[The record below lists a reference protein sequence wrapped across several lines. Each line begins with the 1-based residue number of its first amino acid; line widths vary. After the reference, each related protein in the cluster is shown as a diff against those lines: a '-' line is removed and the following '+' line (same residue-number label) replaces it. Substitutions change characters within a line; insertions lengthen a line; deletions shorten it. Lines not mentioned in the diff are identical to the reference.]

1 MTTPP
6 FDQDVVDPSHAPVGQ
21 PATSAAPTPV
31 RHRLRQ
37 RLAPLARPTVA
48 AVVALPGVALWR
60 RRPVVASLLIAAGIT
75 APLFGVALLL
85 QHWGDLVD
93 LFTRSN
99 VLRGLSLVA
108 VAAIAARFIAVW
120 MTSDELHGD
129 DRRRMRRIGSLAV
142 TVLVLPVTFG
152 VWRMEQMRSFVTTVF
167 QPDSQQSAVIVPNAL
182 DPLGGEY
189 QTVLMLGSDE
199 GDDRVGLRTDTMII
213 AMVHLPTGHTALV
226 SVPRNLKRVTFPAGS
241 ALADRYPDGY
251 DDLVNALH
259 TTVVNDPDLTAA
271 YTDGTGTDPG
281 IRALQQALST
291 SLGLTIDDYVLV
303 NSCAFVNVVDAI
315 GGVTIDVDKELPMPA
330 ELRCSKY
337 RLTPTIGPGRIY
349 MDGTQA
355 LGYVRSRMADSDY
368 QRMERQ
374 RILLQAV
381 TEQVGVGT
389 LLADLTDLAAA
400 VERDVQTSMTV
411 TEARTLLAALRADD
425 GHFESVG
432 LVPPIVKPGNPDY
445 PSLRD
450 YLQQLRRNVAAG
462 LPAP

>member
-6 FDQDVVDPSHAPVGQ
+6 FDQDVVDPSSPPNRPPH
-21 PATSAAPTPV
+21 
-31 RHRLRQ
+31 
-37 RLAPLARPTVA
+37 RLAPLAAPSVT

-60 RRPVVASLLIAAGIT
+60 RRPVVASLLVATGVT
-75 APLFGVALLL
+75 APLFALVLLL
-85 QHWGDLVD
+85 QHWGDMVD
-93 LFTRSN
+93 LFTRPN
-99 VLRGLSLVA
+99 VLRGLGLVA
-108 VAAIAARFIAVW
+108 VAGITSRFVAVW
-120 MTSDELHGD
+120 LTSDLLEEGE
-129 DRRRMRRIGSLAV
+129 RRRMRQRGSLAV
-142 TVLVLPVTFG
+142 AALVLPATFG
-152 VWRMEQMRSFVTTVF
+152 VWRMEQMRTFVGNVF
-167 QPDSQQSAVIVPNAL
+167 QPESQQGAVVVANEL
-182 DPLGGEY
+182 DPLAGEY

-199 GDDRVGLRTDTMII
+199 GDDRVGMRTDTMII

-226 SVPRNLKRVTFPAGS
+226 SVPRNLTEVTFPAGS
-241 ALADRYPDGY
+241 ALDERYPDGY

-259 TTVVNDPDLTAA
+259 TTVMSDPELVAA
-271 YTDGTGTDPG
+271 YTDDVGTDPG

-315 GGVTIDVDKELPMPA
+315 GGVTIEVDKELPMPA
-330 ELRCSKY
+330 TLRCSKY
-337 RLTPTIGPGRIY
+337 RLTPTIGPGSIY

-374 RILLQAV
+374 RILLQAIAD
-381 TEQVGVGT
+381 QVGIGT
-389 LLADLTDLAAA
+389 LLTDLTDLAAA
-400 VERDVQTSMTV
+400 VEQDVQTSMTV

-445 PSLRD
+445 PALRA
-450 YLQQLRRNVAAG
+450 YLQQLRRNVADG
-462 LPAP
+462 LAAP

>member
-6 FDQDVVDPSHAPVGQ
+6 FDQDVVDPSDAPVEP
-21 PATSAAPTPV
+21 PADRAAHAQV
-31 RHRLRQ
+31 LQRLR
-37 RLAPLARPTVA
+37 RLFVALSRPTVTG
-48 AVVALPGVALWR
+48 VVALPGLALWR
-60 RRPVVASLLIAAGIT
+60 RRPVVASVLVACGIT
-75 APLFGVALLL
+75 APMYGIVLLL

-93 LFTRSN
+93 LFTRPN
-99 VLRGLSLVA
+99 VLRGLGLVA
-108 VAAIAARFIAVW
+108 VVGIAARYVAVW
-120 MTSDELHGD
+120 LTSDELHG
-129 DRRRMRRIGSLAV
+129 RARLHMRRTGSLVV
-142 TVLVLPVTFG
+142 TALVLPVTFG
-152 VWRMEQMRSFVTTVF
+152 VWRMEQMRTFVNTVF
-167 QPDSQQSAVIVPNAL
+167 QPDSQQGAVVVPNAV

-226 SVPRNLKRVTFPAGS
+226 SVPRNLTGVTFPTGS
-241 ALADRYPDGY
+241 ALAERYPKGY

-259 TTVVNDPDLTAA
+259 TTVVNEPALVAA
-271 YTDGTGTDPG
+271 YTDGSGTDPG

-315 GGVTIDVDKELPMPA
+315 GGVTIEVDKELPMPA
-330 ELRCSKY
+330 TLRCSKY
-337 RLTPTIGPGRIY
+337 RLTPTIGPGSMY

-355 LGYVRSRMADSDY
+355 LGYVRSRTADSDY

-374 RILLQAV
+374 RILLQAI
-381 TEQVGVGT
+381 TDQVGVGT

-400 VERDVQTSMTV
+400 VERDVQTSMTI

-432 LVPPIVKPGNPDY
+432 LVPPILKPGNPDY
-445 PSLRD
+445 PGLRA
-450 YLQQLRRNVAAG
+450 YLQQLRRNIAAG

>member
-6 FDQDVVDPSHAPVGQ
+6 FDQDVVGPGDPHARAPQ
-21 PATSAAPTPV
+21 EPSTPAQW
-31 RHRLRQ
+31 RRRLE
-37 RLAPLARPTVA
+37 PLARPSVT

-60 RRPVVASLLIAAGIT
+60 RRPVVASVLVAAGIT
-75 APLFGVALLL
+75 APLFGMVLML

-93 LFTRSN
+93 LFTRPN
-99 VLRGLSLVA
+99 VLRGLSLVVVAAITARFVAVWLTSDTLQGQQRIRMRRNGSIA
-108 VAAIAARFIAVW
+108 VAA
-120 MTSDELHGD
+120 
-129 DRRRMRRIGSLAV
+129 
-142 TVLVLPVTFG
+142 LVLPATFG
-152 VWRMEQMRSFVTTVF
+152 VWRMEQMRTFVNAVF
-167 QPDSQQSAVIVPNAL
+167 QPDSQQGAAVVPNAV
-182 DPLGGEY
+182 DPLGAEY

-226 SVPRNLKRVTFPAGS
+226 SVPRNLTGVSFPEGS
-241 ALADRYPDGY
+241 PLAQRYPTGY

-259 TTVVNDPDLTAA
+259 TTVVNDPELVAA
-271 YTDGTGTDPG
+271 YSDGSGTDPG

-303 NSCAFVNVVDAI
+303 NSCAFVNVVDAV
-315 GGVTIDVDKELPMPA
+315 GGVTIEVDKELPMPA
-330 ELRCSKY
+330 TLRCSKY
-337 RLTPTIGPGRIY
+337 RLTPTIGPGSIY

-374 RILLQAV
+374 RVLLQAI
-381 TEQVGVGT
+381 TDQVGVGT
-389 LLADLTDLAAA
+389 LLADLTELAAA
-400 VERDVQTSMTV
+400 VEADVQTSMTV

-445 PSLRD
+445 LSLRA
-450 YLQQLRRNVAAG
+450 YLQHLRRNIAAG